1 MLIERLRR
9 GPQVSPGEINTLA
22 LLTEPVFRL
31 AGERTGDF
39 VQLTSSNNLVNV
51 LQMIEHLVLCPVD
64 WPSSHSHQG
73 RGRTRDSPQRSTRRA
88 GSTADLA
95 DIVTVLGQRGIGFRS
110 LAEPWLDTTS
120 AHGKLIFDMFAS
132 LAEYERS
139 RLSERTKAGLA
150 AAKARGR
157 LGGRPRTMTPS
168 KTEAARQLRS
178 QGKTLKETAQILSV
192 SVSSLTRALS
202 RSDVPEVASAAA

>member
-1 MLIERLRR
+1 
-9 GPQVSPGEINTLA
+9 
-22 LLTEPVFRL
+22 
-31 AGERTGDF
+31 
-39 VQLTSSNNLVNV
+39 
-51 LQMIEHLVLCPVD
+51 
-64 WPSSHSHQG
+64 
-73 RGRTRDSPQRSTRRA
+73 
-88 GSTADLA
+88 
-95 DIVTVLGQRGIGFRS
+95 
-110 LAEPWLDTTS
+110 
-120 AHGKLIFDMFAS
+120 MFAS

-139 RLSERTKAGLA
+139 QLSERTKAGLV

-202 RSDVPEVASAAA
+202 LNDVPEVASAVV